1 MLDARISMSVLVAAM
16 GWLSS
21 CASYN
26 VVPQELRS
34 RVDYTVGFTQL
45 HDAPDQ
51 YRGRLVL
58 FGGEVLSA
66 KRLKDETRI
75 EVLQLPLDKYQAPH
89 HDRTSSQGR
98 FLAFEKELVDPA
110 TLPPGTRITITG
122 EVTGAITQPLD
133 ETEYTFPTVEV
144 KQLTVW
150 PKGDRIYGGPY
161 YGGPYGGYPYGG
173 YWGWRRWGP
182 WGPYP
187 YSPYW

>member
-1 MLDARISMSVLVAAM
+1 MVNARISTAVLVAAM

-26 VVPQELRS
+26 VVPQELQS

-45 HDAPDQ
+45 HDAPEQ
-51 YRGRLVL
+51 YRGRLVI

-98 FLAFEKELVDPA
+98 FLAFEKEFVDPA
-110 TLPPGTRITITG
+110 RLAPGTRITITG

-150 PKGDRIYGGPY
+150 PKSDRVYGRPY
-161 YGGPYGGYPYGG
+161 YGGPYGAPYG
-173 YWGWRRWGP
+173 YWGSRRWGP
-182 WGPYP
+182 WGPYLYFP
-187 YSPYW
+187 